1 MTFDLKSA
9 EAQTWDYFE
18 DGRRQIAW
26 SLREWCSASPDPEER
41 LDPGVVWS
49 YHDPNHKVGELS
61 LDLVDSYRC
70 WPRATVSR
78 EFIADVEADG
88 IRQPL
93 VIYSTGS
100 WGLLGEGNHRLA
112 AARELGLC
120 TVPVVVVPDRLVLPK
135 GMDPLKQ
142 LRLLDPTVSLMTAM
156 VARLHWATDGH
167 ALSTITVGP
176 TVHVFCSCGAQWKR
190 PKGS

>member
-9 EAQTWDYFE
+9 EAHAWDYFE

-41 LDPGVVWS
+41 LDPGVVWT
-49 YHDPNHKVGELS
+49 YHDPNHKVGDLRTE
-61 LDLVDSYRC
+61 LVDSYRC

-78 EFIADVEADG
+78 EFVADIEADG

-93 VIYSTGS
+93 VIYSNGS
-100 WGLLGEGNHRLA
+100 HGVLGEGNHRLQA
-112 AARELGLC
+112 AFELGLGH
-120 TVPVVVVPDRLVLPK
+120 VPVVVVPDRLVLPD
-135 GMDPLKQ
+135 GMGPEH
-142 LRLLDPTVSLMTAM
+142 LRPLDPTVSLMTAM

-167 ALSTITVGP
+167 TLSTITVGP